1 MPTHFNRYFCS
12 NTNYKM
18 FKNIFIVFLLSLI
31 SFNTFAQKR
40 KNIEIKDSG
49 AFGEID
55 EEKYP
60 GARILTRS
68 DAGQVHVYH
77 DGIDMYCDQAVLY
90 GKENFVEAYG
100 NVKMV
105 QGDTITMVSRYAEYS
120 GKTQL
125 AYAKGDVVLTEP
137 SSVLTTDKLFFDR
150 AKQEAFYNEEGMV
163 VRDSSGTITSTIGRY
178 YMSQKKYRFLNT
190 VKLVNPEYVL
200 TTNQLDFFSETGHA
214 YMYGPS
220 KIVGETSTV
229 FCERGFYN
237 TNNDTGHFTKNSRID
252 YDNRVVVGDS
262 MYFDRNRD
270 FASATNNI
278 TITDTINKSII
289 TGHYAEVYKSKDSA
303 FVTKRALA
311 VTVQEKD
318 SIYIHSDTLMI
329 TGKEDN
335 RITRA
340 FRNAKLYKSDVSG
353 KSDSIHV
360 NHQTGLTKL
369 INLSR
374 LDSKDA
380 FAVKRRPILWNLTNQ
395 ITGDTI
401 HLKSNTETEKI
412 DSLIVFENAFVISK
426 DTLSTDYYSQIKG
439 KRLVGLFD
447 ENNQMKQVNIYK
459 NAESVF
465 ILRNEDD
472 EFIGLDKARSA
483 NIEIYFEEG
492 DIYYY
497 KRLVNPDAN
506 TYPEADILKGAL
518 RLKDFDWREDERP
531 LSVEDLFKDD
541 PPLELPIIKG
551 LAPAVPEE
559 EFFDADLLNRV
570 DKADDESKPKV
581 RFGDARDDQPLKAS
595 RQIPTKQVKQEVIKT
610 KPQEQPKLKSLKSSI
625 GKAVK
630 LEEKE

>member
-1 MPTHFNRYFCS
+1 M
-12 NTNYKM
+12 
-18 FKNIFIVFLLSLI
+18 
-31 SFNTFAQKR
+31 SFNGMAQQR

-105 QGDTITMVSRYAEYS
+105 QGDTITMIAKYAEYS

-137 SSVLTTDKLFFDR
+137 SSVLTTQKLFFDR
-150 AKQEAFYNEEGMV
+150 AKQEAFYNEDGKV
-163 VRDSSGTITSTIGRY
+163 VRDSSGTINSRVGRY
-178 YMSQKKYRFLNT
+178 YMSKKKYRFLKT

-200 TTNQLDFFSETGHA
+200 TTNQLDFYSETGHA
-214 YMYGPS
+214 FMFGAS

-229 FCERGFYN
+229 YCERGFYN
-237 TNNDTGHFTKNSRID
+237 TNNDTGYFTKNSRID

-270 FASATNNI
+270 FASASNNI
-278 TITDTINKSII
+278 TITDTINNSII
-289 TGHYAEVYKSKDSA
+289 KGHYAEVYKAKDSA

-311 VTVQEKD
+311 ISVQEND
-318 SIYIHSDTLMI
+318 SIYIHSDTLMV
-329 TGKEDN
+329 TGKEDH

-353 KSDSIHV
+353 KADSIHV
-360 NHQTGLTKL
+360 NHQTGLTQL

-374 LDSKDA
+374 LSKKDA

-401 HLKSNTETEKI
+401 HLKSNPKTEKL
-412 DSLIVFENAFVISK
+412 DSLIVFENAFIISK
-426 DTLSTDYYSQIKG
+426 DTLSTDYFSQIKG

-447 ENNQMKQVNIYK
+447 DGNQLKQVNIFK

-465 ILRNEDD
+465 VIRDEND
-472 EFIGLDKARSA
+472 EFVGLDKARSA
-483 NIEIYFEEG
+483 NIEMYFAEG
-492 DIYYY
+492 GIYYY
-497 KRLVNPDAN
+497 KRLIGSEAN
-506 TYPEADILKGAL
+506 TYPEKDIPKGVKK
-518 RLKDFDWREDERP
+518 LKDFDWRPDERP
-531 LSVEDLFKDD
+531 LGVDDLFKDD
-541 PPLELPIIKG
+541 PPLNLPIIKG
-551 LAPAVPEE
+551 LAPALPEE
-559 EFFDADLLNRV
+559 EFFDEDLLNRV
-570 DKADDESKPKV
+570 EQADLESKPKV
-581 RFGDARDDQPLKAS
+581 RFGDARDDKPLKAS
-595 RQIPTKQVKQEVIKT
+595 RQIPTKQVRDDIKRANPNQS
-610 KPQEQPKLKSLKSSI
+610 KPINKVPKKTLPTLNDTIKK
-625 GKAVK
+625 
-630 LEEKE
+630 KE

>member
-1 MPTHFNRYFCS
+1 
-12 NTNYKM
+12 M
-18 FKNIFIVFLLSLI
+18 FKTLFILFFLSLM
-31 SFNTFAQKR
+31 SFNGMAQQR

-105 QGDTITMVSRYAEYS
+105 QGDTITMIAKYAEYS

-137 SSVLTTDKLFFDR
+137 SSVLTTQKLFFDR
-150 AKQEAFYNEEGMV
+150 AKQEAFYNEDGKV
-163 VRDSSGTITSTIGRY
+163 VRDSSGTITSRVGRY
-178 YMSQKKYRFLNT
+178 YMSKKKYRFLKT
-190 VKLVNPEYVL
+190 VELVNPEYIL
-200 TTNQLDFFSETGHA
+200 TTNQLDFYSETGHA
-214 YMYGPS
+214 FMFGAS

-229 FCERGFYN
+229 YCERGFYN
-237 TNNDTGHFTKNSRID
+237 TNNDTGYFTKNSRID

-270 FASATNNI
+270 FASASNNI
-278 TITDTINKSII
+278 TITDTINNSII
-289 TGHYAEVYKSKDSA
+289 KGHYAEVYKSKDSA

-311 VTVQEKD
+311 ISVQEND
-318 SIYIHSDTLMI
+318 SIYIHSDTLMV

-340 FRNAKLYKSDVSG
+340 FRNARLFKSDVSG
-353 KSDSIHV
+353 KADSIHV
-360 NHQTGLTKL
+360 NHQTGLTQL
-369 INLSR
+369 INISR
-374 LDSKDA
+374 LSKKDA

-401 HLKSNTETEKI
+401 HLKSNPKTEKL
-412 DSLIVFENAFVISK
+412 DSLIVFENAFIISK
-426 DTLSTDYYSQIKG
+426 DTLSTDYFSQIKG

-447 ENNQMKQVNIYK
+447 EGNQLKQVNIFK

-465 ILRNEDD
+465 VIRDEND
-472 EFIGLDKARSA
+472 EFVGLDKARSA
-483 NIEIYFEEG
+483 NIEMYFAEG
-492 DIYYY
+492 GIYYY
-497 KRLVNPDAN
+497 KRLIGSEAN
-506 TYPEADILKGAL
+506 TYPEKDIPKGVKK
-518 RLKDFDWREDERP
+518 LKDFDWRPDERP
-531 LSVEDLFKDD
+531 LGFEDLFKDD
-541 PPLELPIIKG
+541 PPLNLPIIKG
-551 LAPAVPEE
+551 LAPALPEE
-559 EFFDADLLNRV
+559 EFFDEDLLNRLEQ
-570 DKADDESKPKV
+570 ADLESKPKL
-581 RFGDARDDQPLKAS
+581 RFGDARDDKPLKAS
-595 RQIPTKQVKQEVIKT
+595 RQIPTKQVRDDIKRANPNQS
-610 KPQEQPKLKSLKSSI
+610 KPINKVLKKTLPTLNDTIK
-625 GKAVK
+625 K
-630 LEEKE
+630 KE

>member
-1 MPTHFNRYFCS
+1 M
-12 NTNYKM
+12 
-18 FKNIFIVFLLSLI
+18 
-31 SFNTFAQKR
+31 AQQR

-105 QGDTITMVSRYAEYS
+105 QGDTITMIAKYAEYS

-137 SSVLTTDKLFFDR
+137 SSVLTTQKLFFDR
-150 AKQEAFYNEEGMV
+150 AKQEAFYNEDGKV
-163 VRDSSGTITSTIGRY
+163 VRDSSGTITSRVGRY
-178 YMSQKKYRFLNT
+178 YMSKKKYRFLKT
-190 VKLVNPEYVL
+190 VELVNPEYIL
-200 TTNQLDFFSETGHA
+200 TTNQLDFYSETGHA
-214 YMYGPS
+214 FMFGAS

-229 FCERGFYN
+229 YCERGFYN
-237 TNNDTGHFTKNSRID
+237 TNNDTGYFTKNSRID

-270 FASATNNI
+270 FASASNNI
-278 TITDTINKSII
+278 TITDTINNSII
-289 TGHYAEVYKSKDSA
+289 KGHYAEVYKSKDSA

-311 VTVQEKD
+311 ISVQEND
-318 SIYIHSDTLMI
+318 SIYIHSDTLMV

-340 FRNAKLYKSDVSG
+340 FRNARLFKSDVSG
-353 KSDSIHV
+353 KADSIHV
-360 NHQTGLTKL
+360 NHQTGLTQL

-374 LDSKDA
+374 LSKKDA

-401 HLKSNTETEKI
+401 HLKSNPKTEKL
-412 DSLIVFENAFVISK
+412 DSLIVFENAFIISK
-426 DTLSTDYYSQIKG
+426 DTLSTDYFSQIKG

-447 ENNQMKQVNIYK
+447 EGNQLKQVNIFK

-465 ILRNEDD
+465 VIRDEND
-472 EFIGLDKARSA
+472 EFVGLDKARSA
-483 NIEIYFEEG
+483 NIEMYFTEG
-492 DIYYY
+492 GIYYY
-497 KRLVNPDAN
+497 KRLIGSEAN
-506 TYPEADILKGAL
+506 TYPEKDIPKGVKK
-518 RLKDFDWREDERP
+518 LKDFDWRPDERP
-531 LSVEDLFKDD
+531 LGFDDLFKDD
-541 PPLELPIIKG
+541 PPLNLPIIKG
-551 LAPAVPEE
+551 LAPALPEE
-559 EFFDADLLNRV
+559 EFFDEDLLNRLEQ
-570 DKADDESKPKV
+570 ADLESKPKV
-581 RFGDARDDQPLKAS
+581 RFGDARDDKPLKAS
-595 RQIPTKQVKQEVIKT
+595 RQIPTKQVRDDIKRANPNQS
-610 KPQEQPKLKSLKSSI
+610 KPINKVPKKTLPTLNDTIKK
-625 GKAVK
+625 
-630 LEEKE
+630 KE

>member
-1 MPTHFNRYFCS
+1 M
-12 NTNYKM
+12 
-18 FKNIFIVFLLSLI
+18 
-31 SFNTFAQKR
+31 AQQR

-105 QGDTITMVSRYAEYS
+105 QGDTITMIAKYAEYS

-137 SSVLTTDKLFFDR
+137 SSVLTTQKLFFDR
-150 AKQEAFYNEEGMV
+150 AKQEAFYNEDGKV
-163 VRDSSGTITSTIGRY
+163 VRDSSGTITSRVGRY
-178 YMSQKKYRFLNT
+178 YMSKKKYRFLKT
-190 VKLVNPEYVL
+190 VELVNPEYIL
-200 TTNQLDFFSETGHA
+200 TTNQLDFYSETGHA
-214 YMYGPS
+214 FMFGAS

-229 FCERGFYN
+229 YCERGFYN
-237 TNNDTGHFTKNSRID
+237 TNNDTGYFTKNSRID

-270 FASATNNI
+270 FASASNNI
-278 TITDTINKSII
+278 TITDTINNSII
-289 TGHYAEVYKSKDSA
+289 KGHYAEVYKSKDSA

-311 VTVQEKD
+311 ISVQEND
-318 SIYIHSDTLMI
+318 SIYIHSDTLMV

-340 FRNAKLYKSDVSG
+340 FRNARLFKSDVSG
-353 KSDSIHV
+353 KADSIHV
-360 NHQTGLTKL
+360 NHQTGLTQL

-374 LDSKDA
+374 LSKKDA

-401 HLKSNTETEKI
+401 HLKSNPKTEKL
-412 DSLIVFENAFVISK
+412 DSLIVFENAFIISK
-426 DTLSTDYYSQIKG
+426 DTLSTDYFSQIKG

-447 ENNQMKQVNIYK
+447 EGNQLKQVNIFK

-465 ILRNEDD
+465 VIRDEND
-472 EFIGLDKARSA
+472 EFVGLDKARSA
-483 NIEIYFEEG
+483 NIEMYFAEG
-492 DIYYY
+492 GIYYY
-497 KRLVNPDAN
+497 KRLIGSEAN
-506 TYPEADILKGAL
+506 TYPEKDIPKGVKK
-518 RLKDFDWREDERP
+518 LKDFDWRPDERP
-531 LSVEDLFKDD
+531 LGFDDLFKDD
-541 PPLELPIIKG
+541 PPLNLPIIKG
-551 LAPAVPEE
+551 LAPALPEE
-559 EFFDADLLNRV
+559 EFFDEDLLNRLEQ
-570 DKADDESKPKV
+570 ADLESKPKV
-581 RFGDARDDQPLKAS
+581 RFGDARDDKPLKAS
-595 RQIPTKQVKQEVIKT
+595 RQIPTKQVRDDIKRANPNQS
-610 KPQEQPKLKSLKSSI
+610 KPINKVPKKTLPTLNDTIKK
-625 GKAVK
+625 
-630 LEEKE
+630 KE

>member
-1 MPTHFNRYFCS
+1 
-12 NTNYKM
+12 M
-18 FKNIFIVFLLSLI
+18 FKNFFIVFFLSLM
-31 SFNTFAQKR
+31 SFNGMAQQR

-105 QGDTITMVSRYAEYS
+105 QGDTITMIAKYAEYS

-137 SSVLTTDKLFFDR
+137 SSVLTTQKLFFDR
-150 AKQEAFYNEEGMV
+150 AKQEAFYNEDGKV
-163 VRDSSGTITSTIGRY
+163 VRDSSGTITSRVGRY
-178 YMSQKKYRFLNT
+178 YMSKKKYRFLKT

-200 TTNQLDFFSETGHA
+200 TTNQLDFYSETGHA
-214 YMYGPS
+214 FMFGAS

-229 FCERGFYN
+229 YCERGFYN
-237 TNNDTGHFTKNSRID
+237 TNNDTGYFTKNSRID

-270 FASATNNI
+270 FASASNNI
-278 TITDTINKSII
+278 TITDTINNSII
-289 TGHYAEVYKSKDSA
+289 KGHYAEVYKAKDSA

-311 VTVQEKD
+311 ISVQEND
-318 SIYIHSDTLMI
+318 SIYIHSDTLMV
-329 TGKEDN
+329 TGKEDH

-353 KSDSIHV
+353 KADSIHV
-360 NHQTGLTKL
+360 NHQTGLTQL

-374 LDSKDA
+374 LSKKDA

-401 HLKSNTETEKI
+401 HLKSNPKTEKL
-412 DSLIVFENAFVISK
+412 DSLIVFENAFIISK
-426 DTLSTDYYSQIKG
+426 DTLSTDYFSQIKG

-447 ENNQMKQVNIYK
+447 DGNQLKQVNIFK

-465 ILRNEDD
+465 VIRDEND
-472 EFIGLDKARSA
+472 EFVGLDKARSA
-483 NIEIYFEEG
+483 NIEMYFAEG
-492 DIYYY
+492 GIYYY
-497 KRLVNPDAN
+497 KRLIGSEAN
-506 TYPEADILKGAL
+506 TYPEKDIPKGVKK
-518 RLKDFDWREDERP
+518 LKDFDWRPDERP
-531 LSVEDLFKDD
+531 LGVDDLFKDD
-541 PPLELPIIKG
+541 PPLNLPIIKG
-551 LAPAVPEE
+551 LAPALPEE
-559 EFFDADLLNRV
+559 EFFDEDLLNRV
-570 DKADDESKPKV
+570 EQADLESKPKV
-581 RFGDARDDQPLKAS
+581 RFGDARDDKPLKAS
-595 RQIPTKQVKQEVIKT
+595 RQIPTKQVRDDIKRANPNQS
-610 KPQEQPKLKSLKSSI
+610 KPINKVPKKTLPTLNDTIKK
-625 GKAVK
+625 
-630 LEEKE
+630 KE

>member
-1 MPTHFNRYFCS
+1 M
-12 NTNYKM
+12 
-18 FKNIFIVFLLSLI
+18 
-31 SFNTFAQKR
+31 SFNGMAQQR

-105 QGDTITMVSRYAEYS
+105 QGDTITMIAKYAEYS

-137 SSVLTTDKLFFDR
+137 SSVLTTQKLFFDR
-150 AKQEAFYNEEGMV
+150 AKQEAFYNEDGKV
-163 VRDSSGTITSTIGRY
+163 VRDSSGTITSRVGRY
-178 YMSQKKYRFLNT
+178 YMSKKKYRFLKT

-200 TTNQLDFFSETGHA
+200 TTNQLDFYSETGHA
-214 YMYGPS
+214 FMFGAS

-229 FCERGFYN
+229 YCERGFYN
-237 TNNDTGHFTKNSRID
+237 TNNDTGYFTKNSRID

-270 FASATNNI
+270 FASASNNI
-278 TITDTINKSII
+278 TITDTINNSII
-289 TGHYAEVYKSKDSA
+289 KGHYAEVYKAKDSA
-303 FVTKRALA
+303 FVTKRTLA
-311 VTVQEKD
+311 ISVQEND
-318 SIYIHSDTLMI
+318 SIYIHSDTLMV
-329 TGKEDN
+329 TGKEDH

-353 KSDSIHV
+353 KADSIHV
-360 NHQTGLTKL
+360 NHQTGLTQL

-374 LDSKDA
+374 LSKKDA

-401 HLKSNTETEKI
+401 HLKSNPKTEKL
-412 DSLIVFENAFVISK
+412 DSLIVFENAFIISK
-426 DTLSTDYYSQIKG
+426 DTLSTDYFSQIKG

-447 ENNQMKQVNIYK
+447 DGNQLKQVNIFK

-465 ILRNEDD
+465 VIRDEND
-472 EFIGLDKARSA
+472 EFVGLDKARSA
-483 NIEIYFEEG
+483 NIEMYFAEG
-492 DIYYY
+492 GIYYY
-497 KRLVNPDAN
+497 KRLIGSEAN
-506 TYPEADILKGAL
+506 TYPEKDIPKGVKK
-518 RLKDFDWREDERP
+518 LKDFDWRPDERP
-531 LSVEDLFKDD
+531 LGVDDLFKDD
-541 PPLELPIIKG
+541 PPLNLPIIKG
-551 LAPAVPEE
+551 LAPALPEE
-559 EFFDADLLNRV
+559 EFFDEDLLNRV
-570 DKADDESKPKV
+570 EQADLESKPKV
-581 RFGDARDDQPLKAS
+581 RFGDARDDKPLKAS
-595 RQIPTKQVKQEVIKT
+595 RQIPTKQVRDDIKRANPNQS
-610 KPQEQPKLKSLKSSI
+610 KPINKVPKKTLPTLNDTIKK
-625 GKAVK
+625 
-630 LEEKE
+630 KE

>member
-1 MPTHFNRYFCS
+1 M
-12 NTNYKM
+12 
-18 FKNIFIVFLLSLI
+18 
-31 SFNTFAQKR
+31 AQQR

-105 QGDTITMVSRYAEYS
+105 QGDTITMIAKYAEYS

-137 SSVLTTDKLFFDR
+137 SSVLTTQKLFFDR
-150 AKQEAFYNEEGMV
+150 AKQEAFYNEDGKV
-163 VRDSSGTITSTIGRY
+163 VRDSSGTITSRVGRY
-178 YMSQKKYRFLNT
+178 YMSKKKYRFLKT
-190 VKLVNPEYVL
+190 VELVNPEYIL
-200 TTNQLDFFSETGHA
+200 TTNQLDFYSETGHA
-214 YMYGPS
+214 FMFGAS

-229 FCERGFYN
+229 YCERGFYN
-237 TNNDTGHFTKNSRID
+237 TNNDTGYFTKNSRID

-270 FASATNNI
+270 FASASNNI
-278 TITDTINKSII
+278 TITDTINNSII
-289 TGHYAEVYKSKDSA
+289 KGHYAEVYKAKDSA

-311 VTVQEKD
+311 ISVQEND
-318 SIYIHSDTLMI
+318 SIYIHSDTLMV

-340 FRNAKLYKSDVSG
+340 FRNARLFKSDVSG
-353 KSDSIHV
+353 KADSIHV
-360 NHQTGLTKL
+360 NHQTGLTQL

-374 LDSKDA
+374 LSKKDA

-401 HLKSNTETEKI
+401 HLKSNPKTEKL
-412 DSLIVFENAFVISK
+412 DSLIVFENAFIISK
-426 DTLSTDYYSQIKG
+426 DTLSTDYFSQIKG

-447 ENNQMKQVNIYK
+447 EGNQLKQVNIFK

-465 ILRNEDD
+465 VIRDEND
-472 EFIGLDKARSA
+472 EFVGLDKARSA
-483 NIEIYFEEG
+483 NIEMYFAEG
-492 DIYYY
+492 GIYYY
-497 KRLVNPDAN
+497 KRLIGSEAN
-506 TYPEADILKGAL
+506 TYPEKDIPKGVKK
-518 RLKDFDWREDERP
+518 LKDFDWRPDERP
-531 LSVEDLFKDD
+531 LGVDDLFKDD
-541 PPLELPIIKG
+541 PPLNLPIIKG
-551 LAPAVPEE
+551 LAPALPEE
-559 EFFDADLLNRV
+559 EFFDEDLLNRV
-570 DKADDESKPKV
+570 EQADLESKPKV
-581 RFGDARDDQPLKAS
+581 RFGDARDDKPLKAS
-595 RQIPTKQVKQEVIKT
+595 RQIPTKQERDDIKRANPNQS
-610 KPQEQPKLKSLKSSI
+610 KPINKVPKKTLPTLNDTIKK
-625 GKAVK
+625 
-630 LEEKE
+630 KE

>member
-1 MPTHFNRYFCS
+1 M
-12 NTNYKM
+12 
-18 FKNIFIVFLLSLI
+18 
-31 SFNTFAQKR
+31 SFNGMAQQR

-105 QGDTITMVSRYAEYS
+105 QGDTITMIAKYAEYS

-137 SSVLTTDKLFFDR
+137 SSVLTTQKLFFDR
-150 AKQEAFYNEEGMV
+150 AKQEAFYNEDGKV
-163 VRDSSGTITSTIGRY
+163 VRDSSGTITSRVGRY
-178 YMSQKKYRFLNT
+178 YMSKKKYRFLKT
-190 VKLVNPEYVL
+190 VELVNPEYIL
-200 TTNQLDFFSETGHA
+200 TTNQLDFYSETGHA
-214 YMYGPS
+214 FMFGAS

-229 FCERGFYN
+229 YCERGFYN
-237 TNNDTGHFTKNSRID
+237 TNNDTGYFTKNSRID

-270 FASATNNI
+270 FASASNNI
-278 TITDTINKSII
+278 TITDTINNSII
-289 TGHYAEVYKSKDSA
+289 KGHYAEVYKSKDSA

-311 VTVQEKD
+311 ISVQEND
-318 SIYIHSDTLMI
+318 SIYIHSDTLMV

-340 FRNAKLYKSDVSG
+340 FRNARLFKSDVSG
-353 KSDSIHV
+353 KADSIHV
-360 NHQTGLTKL
+360 NHQTGLTQL

-374 LDSKDA
+374 LSKKDA

-401 HLKSNTETEKI
+401 HLKSNPKTEKL
-412 DSLIVFENAFVISK
+412 DSLIVFENAFIISK
-426 DTLSTDYYSQIKG
+426 DTLSTDYFSQIKG

-447 ENNQMKQVNIYK
+447 EGNQLKQVNIFK

-465 ILRNEDD
+465 VIRDEND
-472 EFIGLDKARSA
+472 EFVGLDKARSA
-483 NIEIYFEEG
+483 NIEMYFAEG
-492 DIYYY
+492 GIYYY
-497 KRLVNPDAN
+497 KRLIGSEAN
-506 TYPEADILKGAL
+506 TYPEKDIPKGVKK
-518 RLKDFDWREDERP
+518 LKDFDWRPDERP
-531 LSVEDLFKDD
+531 LGFDDLFKDD
-541 PPLELPIIKG
+541 PPLNLPIIKG
-551 LAPAVPEE
+551 LAPALPEE
-559 EFFDADLLNRV
+559 EFFDEDLLNRV
-570 DKADDESKPKV
+570 EQADLESKPKV
-581 RFGDARDDQPLKAS
+581 RFGDARDDKPLKAS
-595 RQIPTKQVKQEVIKT
+595 RQIPTKQVRDDIKRANPNQS
-610 KPQEQPKLKSLKSSI
+610 KPINKVPKKTLPTLNDTIKK
-625 GKAVK
+625 
-630 LEEKE
+630 KE

>member
-1 MPTHFNRYFCS
+1 M
-12 NTNYKM
+12 
-18 FKNIFIVFLLSLI
+18 
-31 SFNTFAQKR
+31 SFNGMAQQR

-105 QGDTITMVSRYAEYS
+105 QGDTITMIAKYAEYS

-137 SSVLTTDKLFFDR
+137 SSVLTTQKLFFDR
-150 AKQEAFYNEEGMV
+150 AKQEAFYNEDGKV
-163 VRDSSGTITSTIGRY
+163 VRDSSGTITSRVGRY
-178 YMSQKKYRFLNT
+178 YMSKKKYRFLKT
-190 VKLVNPEYVL
+190 VELVNPEYIL
-200 TTNQLDFFSETGHA
+200 TTNQLDFYSETGHA
-214 YMYGPS
+214 FMFGAS

-229 FCERGFYN
+229 YCERGFYN
-237 TNNDTGHFTKNSRID
+237 TNNDTGYFTKNSRID

-270 FASATNNI
+270 FASASNNI
-278 TITDTINKSII
+278 TITDTINNSII
-289 TGHYAEVYKSKDSA
+289 KGHYAEVYKSKDSA

-311 VTVQEKD
+311 ISVQEND
-318 SIYIHSDTLMI
+318 SIYIHSDTLMV

-340 FRNAKLYKSDVSG
+340 FRNARLFKSDVSG
-353 KSDSIHV
+353 KADSIHV
-360 NHQTGLTKL
+360 NHQTGLTQL

-374 LDSKDA
+374 LSKKDA

-401 HLKSNTETEKI
+401 HLKSNPKTEKL
-412 DSLIVFENAFVISK
+412 DSLIVFENAFIISK
-426 DTLSTDYYSQIKG
+426 DTLSTDYFSQIKG

-447 ENNQMKQVNIYK
+447 EGNQLKQVNIFK

-465 ILRNEDD
+465 VIRDEND
-472 EFIGLDKARSA
+472 EFVGLDKARSA
-483 NIEIYFEEG
+483 NIEMYFAEG
-492 DIYYY
+492 GIYYY
-497 KRLVNPDAN
+497 KRLIGSEAN
-506 TYPEADILKGAL
+506 TYPEKDIPKGVKK
-518 RLKDFDWREDERP
+518 LKDFDWRPDERP
-531 LSVEDLFKDD
+531 LGFEDLFKDD
-541 PPLELPIIKG
+541 PPLNLPIIKG
-551 LAPAVPEE
+551 LAPALPEE
-559 EFFDADLLNRV
+559 EFFDEDLLNRLEQ
-570 DKADDESKPKV
+570 ADLESKPKL
-581 RFGDARDDQPLKAS
+581 RFGDARDDKPLKAS
-595 RQIPTKQVKQEVIKT
+595 RQIPTKQVRDDIKRANPNQS
-610 KPQEQPKLKSLKSSI
+610 KPINKVPKKTLPTLNDTIKK
-625 GKAVK
+625 
-630 LEEKE
+630 KE

>member
-1 MPTHFNRYFCS
+1 M
-12 NTNYKM
+12 
-18 FKNIFIVFLLSLI
+18 
-31 SFNTFAQKR
+31 SFNGMAQQR

-105 QGDTITMVSRYAEYS
+105 QGDTITMIAKYAEYS

-137 SSVLTTDKLFFDR
+137 SSVLTTQKLFFDR
-150 AKQEAFYNEEGMV
+150 AKQEAFYNEDGKV
-163 VRDSSGTITSTIGRY
+163 VRDSSGTITSRVGRY
-178 YMSQKKYRFLNT
+178 YMSKKKYRFLKT
-190 VKLVNPEYVL
+190 VELVNPEYIL
-200 TTNQLDFFSETGHA
+200 TTNQLDFYSETGHA
-214 YMYGPS
+214 FMFGAS

-229 FCERGFYN
+229 YCERGFYN
-237 TNNDTGHFTKNSRID
+237 TNNDTGYFTKNSRID

-270 FASATNNI
+270 FASASNNI
-278 TITDTINKSII
+278 TITDTINNSII
-289 TGHYAEVYKSKDSA
+289 KGHYAEVYKSKDSA

-311 VTVQEKD
+311 ISVQEND
-318 SIYIHSDTLMI
+318 SIYIHSDTLMV

-340 FRNAKLYKSDVSG
+340 FRNARLFKSDVSG
-353 KSDSIHV
+353 KADSIHV
-360 NHQTGLTKL
+360 NHQTGLTQL

-374 LDSKDA
+374 LSKKDA
-380 FAVKRRPILWNLTNQ
+380 FAVKRIPILWNLTNQ

-401 HLKSNTETEKI
+401 HLKSNPKTEKL
-412 DSLIVFENAFVISK
+412 DSLIVFENAFIISK
-426 DTLSTDYYSQIKG
+426 DTLSTDYFSQIKG

-447 ENNQMKQVNIYK
+447 EGNQLKQVNIFK

-465 ILRNEDD
+465 VIRDEND
-472 EFIGLDKARSA
+472 EFVGLDKARSA
-483 NIEIYFEEG
+483 NIEMYFAEG
-492 DIYYY
+492 GIYYY
-497 KRLVNPDAN
+497 KRLIGSEAN
-506 TYPEADILKGAL
+506 TYPEKDIPKGVKK
-518 RLKDFDWREDERP
+518 LKDFDWRPDERP
-531 LSVEDLFKDD
+531 LGFDDLFKDD
-541 PPLELPIIKG
+541 PPLNLPIIKG
-551 LAPAVPEE
+551 LAPALPEE
-559 EFFDADLLNRV
+559 EFFDEDLLNRLEQ
-570 DKADDESKPKV
+570 ADLESKPKV
-581 RFGDARDDQPLKAS
+581 RFGDARDDKPLKAS
-595 RQIPTKQVKQEVIKT
+595 RQIPTKQVRDDIKRANPNQS
-610 KPQEQPKLKSLKSSI
+610 KPINKVPKKTLPTLNDTIKK
-625 GKAVK
+625 
-630 LEEKE
+630 KE

>member
-1 MPTHFNRYFCS
+1 ML
-12 NTNYKM
+12 K
-18 FKNIFIVFLLSLI
+18 KGFILFFISLLS
-31 SFNTFAQKR
+31 FNINAQQR

-49 AFGEID
+49 AFGDID
-55 EEKYP
+55 EENYP

-105 QGDTITMVSRYAEYS
+105 QGDTITMVAKYAEYS

-137 SSVLTTDKLFFDR
+137 SSVLTTQKLYFDR
-150 AKQEAFYNEEGMV
+150 AKQEAFYNDNGKV
-163 VRDSSGTITSTIGRY
+163 VRDSSGTITSTVGRY
-178 YMSQKKYRFLNT
+178 YMTKKKYRFLNT

-200 TTNQLDFFSETGHA
+200 TTNQLDFYSETGHA

-229 FCERGFYN
+229 YCERGFYN
-237 TNNDTGHFTKNSRID
+237 TNDDIGYFTKNSRID

-262 MYFDRNRD
+262 MYFDRERD
-270 FASATNNI
+270 FASASNNI
-278 TITDTINKSII
+278 KITDTINNSII

-311 VTVQEKD
+311 ISVQEND
-318 SIYIHSDTLMI
+318 SIFIHSDTLMV

-335 RITRA
+335 RVTRA

-360 NHQTGLTKL
+360 NHQTGLTQL
-369 INLSR
+369 INLAR
-374 LDSKDA
+374 LSSKDA
-380 FAVKRRPILWNLTNQ
+380 FAVKRQPILWNLTNQ

-401 HLKSNTETEKI
+401 HLKSNPETEKL
-412 DSLIVFENAFVISK
+412 DSLIVFKNAFIISK

-439 KRLVGLFD
+439 KRLIGLFD
-447 ENNQMKQVNIYK
+447 AENQLKQVNIYK
-459 NAESVF
+459 NAESLF
-465 ILRNEDD
+465 IIRNEND
-472 EFIGLDKARSA
+472 EFVGFDKARSA
-483 NIEIYFEEG
+483 NIEMYFEEG
-492 DIYYY
+492 GINIY
-497 KRLVNPDAN
+497 KRIIAPEAN
-506 TYPEADILKGAL
+506 TYPEEDIPKGAKTLKG
-518 RLKDFDWREDERP
+518 FDWRPEERP
-531 LSVEDLFKDD
+531 LSREDLFKDD
-541 PPLELPIIKG
+541 PPLNLPIIKG

-559 EFFDADLLNRV
+559 EFFDDNLLKRV
-570 DKADDESKPKV
+570 DQADMESKPKV
-581 RFGDARDDQPLKAS
+581 RFGDARDDKPLKAS
-595 RQIPTKQVKQEVIKT
+595 RHIPAKQSQAKT
-610 KPQEQPKLKSLKSSI
+610 KPKKQELKTRNRPKLGVSKKLKTTAKK
-625 GKAVK
+625 GVETKK
-630 LEEKE
+630 KE

>member
-1 MPTHFNRYFCS
+1 
-12 NTNYKM
+12 M
-18 FKNIFIVFLLSLI
+18 FKNLIIVFLLSLI
-31 SFNTFAQKR
+31 SFNSFAQQR

-55 EEKYP
+55 EKNYP

-100 NVKMV
+100 NVKMI
-105 QGDTITMVSRYAEYS
+105 QGDTITMVARYAEYS

-163 VRDSSGTITSTIGRY
+163 VRDSSGTITSTVGRY

-229 FCERGFYN
+229 YCERGFYN
-237 TNNDTGHFTKNSRID
+237 TNNDTGYFTKNSRID

-262 MYFDRNRD
+262 MFFDRNKD
-270 FASATNNI
+270 FASASNNI
-278 TITDTINKSII
+278 TITDTINNSII
-289 TGHYAEVYKSKDSA
+289 KGHYAEVYKSKDSA

-311 VTVQEKD
+311 ISVQDND

-340 FRNAKLYKSDVSG
+340 FRNAKLFKSDISG
-353 KSDSIHV
+353 KSDSIHL
-360 NHQTGLTKL
+360 NHQTGLTQL

-439 KRLVGLFD
+439 KRLVSLFD
-447 ENNQMKQVNIYK
+447 DNNQMKQVNIYK

-465 ILRNEDD
+465 ILRNEED

-483 NIEIYFEEG
+483 NIEIYFEAG

-497 KRLVNPDAN
+497 KRLIAPEAN
-506 TYPEADILKGAL
+506 TYPEEDILKGAL

-551 LAPAVPEE
+551 LAPAVPDE
-559 EFFDADLLNRV
+559 EFFDENLLNRI
-570 DKADDESKPKV
+570 DLADQESKPKA
-581 RFGDARDDQPLKAS
+581 RFGDDRDDKPLKAS
-595 RQIPTKQVKQEVIKT
+595 RQLPSKQLKKEELKRNLPKQTKSENVKPSV
-610 KPQEQPKLKSLKSSI
+610 
-625 GKAVK
+625 GKV
-630 LEEKE
+630 LELEKE

>member
-1 MPTHFNRYFCS
+1 
-12 NTNYKM
+12 M
-18 FKNIFIVFLLSLI
+18 FKNFFIVFFLSLM
-31 SFNTFAQKR
+31 SFNGMAQQR

-105 QGDTITMVSRYAEYS
+105 QGDTITMIAKYAEYS

-137 SSVLTTDKLFFDR
+137 SSVLTTQKLFFDR
-150 AKQEAFYNEEGMV
+150 AKQEAFYNEDGKV
-163 VRDSSGTITSTIGRY
+163 VRDSSGTINSRVGRY
-178 YMSQKKYRFLNT
+178 YMSKKKYRFLKT

-200 TTNQLDFFSETGHA
+200 TTNQLDFYSETGHA
-214 YMYGPS
+214 FMFGAS

-229 FCERGFYN
+229 YCERGFYN
-237 TNNDTGHFTKNSRID
+237 TNNDTGYFTKNSRID

-270 FASATNNI
+270 FASASNNI
-278 TITDTINKSII
+278 TITDTINNSII
-289 TGHYAEVYKSKDSA
+289 KGHYAEVYKAKDSA

-311 VTVQEKD
+311 ISVQEND
-318 SIYIHSDTLMI
+318 SIYIHSDTLMV
-329 TGKEDN
+329 TGKEDH

-353 KSDSIHV
+353 KADSIHV
-360 NHQTGLTKL
+360 NHQTGLTQL

-374 LDSKDA
+374 LSKKDA

-401 HLKSNTETEKI
+401 HLKSNPKTEKL
-412 DSLIVFENAFVISK
+412 DSLIVFENAFIISK
-426 DTLSTDYYSQIKG
+426 DTLSTDYFSQIKG

-447 ENNQMKQVNIYK
+447 DGNQLKQVNIFK

-465 ILRNEDD
+465 VIRDEND
-472 EFIGLDKARSA
+472 EFVGLDKARSA
-483 NIEIYFEEG
+483 NIEMYFAEG
-492 DIYYY
+492 GIYYY
-497 KRLVNPDAN
+497 KRLIGSEAN
-506 TYPEADILKGAL
+506 TYPEKDIPKGVKK
-518 RLKDFDWREDERP
+518 LKDFDWRPDERP
-531 LSVEDLFKDD
+531 LGVDDLFKDD
-541 PPLELPIIKG
+541 PPLNLPIIKG
-551 LAPAVPEE
+551 LAPALPEE
-559 EFFDADLLNRV
+559 EFFDEDLLNRV
-570 DKADDESKPKV
+570 EQADLESKPKV
-581 RFGDARDDQPLKAS
+581 RFGDARDDKPLKAS
-595 RQIPTKQVKQEVIKT
+595 RQIPTKQVRDDIKRANPNQS
-610 KPQEQPKLKSLKSSI
+610 KPINKVPKKTLPTLNDTIKK
-625 GKAVK
+625 
-630 LEEKE
+630 KE

>member
-1 MPTHFNRYFCS
+1 
-12 NTNYKM
+12 M
-18 FKNIFIVFLLSLI
+18 FKTLFILFFLSLM
-31 SFNTFAQKR
+31 SFNGMAQQR

-105 QGDTITMVSRYAEYS
+105 QGDTITMIAKYAEYS

-137 SSVLTTDKLFFDR
+137 SSVLTTQKLFFDR
-150 AKQEAFYNEEGMV
+150 AKQEAFYNEDGKV
-163 VRDSSGTITSTIGRY
+163 VRDSSGTITSRVGRY
-178 YMSQKKYRFLNT
+178 YMSKKKYRFLKT
-190 VKLVNPEYVL
+190 VELVNPEYIL
-200 TTNQLDFFSETGHA
+200 TTNQLDFYSETGHA
-214 YMYGPS
+214 FMFGAS

-229 FCERGFYN
+229 YCERGFYN
-237 TNNDTGHFTKNSRID
+237 TNNDTGYFTKNSRID

-270 FASATNNI
+270 FASASNNI
-278 TITDTINKSII
+278 TITDTINNSII
-289 TGHYAEVYKSKDSA
+289 KGHYAEVYKSKDSA

-311 VTVQEKD
+311 ISVQEND
-318 SIYIHSDTLMI
+318 SIYIHSDTLMV

-340 FRNAKLYKSDVSG
+340 FRNARLFKSDVSG
-353 KSDSIHV
+353 KADSIHV
-360 NHQTGLTKL
+360 NHQTGLTQL

-374 LDSKDA
+374 LSKKDA

-401 HLKSNTETEKI
+401 HLKSNPKTEKL
-412 DSLIVFENAFVISK
+412 DSLIVFENAFIISK
-426 DTLSTDYYSQIKG
+426 DTLSTDYFSQIKG

-447 ENNQMKQVNIYK
+447 EGNQLKQVNIFK

-465 ILRNEDD
+465 VIRDEND
-472 EFIGLDKARSA
+472 EFVGLDKARSA
-483 NIEIYFEEG
+483 NIEMYFAEG
-492 DIYYY
+492 GIYYY
-497 KRLVNPDAN
+497 KRLIGSEAN
-506 TYPEADILKGAL
+506 TYPEKDIPKGVKK
-518 RLKDFDWREDERP
+518 LKDFDWRPDERP
-531 LSVEDLFKDD
+531 LGFDDLFKDD
-541 PPLELPIIKG
+541 PPLNLPIIKG
-551 LAPAVPEE
+551 LAPALPEE
-559 EFFDADLLNRV
+559 EFFDEDLLNRLEQ
-570 DKADDESKPKV
+570 ADLESKPKL
-581 RFGDARDDQPLKAS
+581 RFGDARDDKPLKAS
-595 RQIPTKQVKQEVIKT
+595 RQIPTKQVRDDIKRANPNQS
-610 KPQEQPKLKSLKSSI
+610 KPINKVLKKTLPTLNDTIK
-625 GKAVK
+625 K
-630 LEEKE
+630 KE

>member
-1 MPTHFNRYFCS
+1 
-12 NTNYKM
+12 M
-18 FKNIFIVFLLSLI
+18 FKNLIIVFILSLI
-31 SFNTFAQKR
+31 SFNSFAQQR

-55 EEKYP
+55 EKNYP

-100 NVKMV
+100 NVKMI
-105 QGDTITMVSRYAEYS
+105 QGDTITMVARYAEYS

-163 VRDSSGTITSTIGRY
+163 VRDSSGTITSTVGRY

-229 FCERGFYN
+229 YCERGFYN
-237 TNNDTGHFTKNSRID
+237 TNNDTGYFTKNSRID

-262 MYFDRNRD
+262 MFFDRNKD
-270 FASATNNI
+270 FASASNNI
-278 TITDTINKSII
+278 TITDTINNSII
-289 TGHYAEVYKSKDSA
+289 KGHYAEVYKSKDSA

-311 VTVQEKD
+311 ISVQDND

-340 FRNAKLYKSDVSG
+340 FRNAKLFKSDISG
-353 KSDSIHV
+353 KSDSIHL
-360 NHQTGLTKL
+360 NHQTGLTQL

-412 DSLIVFENAFVISK
+412 DSLIVFGNAFIISK

-439 KRLVGLFD
+439 KRLVSLFD
-447 ENNQMKQVNIYK
+447 DNNQMKQVNIYK

-465 ILRNEDD
+465 ILRNEED

-483 NIEIYFEEG
+483 NIEIYFEAG

-497 KRLVNPDAN
+497 KRLISPEAN
-506 TYPEADILKGAL
+506 TYPEEYILKGAL

-551 LAPAVPEE
+551 LAPAVPDE
-559 EFFDADLLNRV
+559 EFFDENLLNRI
-570 DKADDESKPKV
+570 DLADQESKPKV
-581 RFGDARDDQPLKAS
+581 RFGDDRDDKPLKAS
-595 RQIPTKQVKQEVIKT
+595 RQLPSKQVKKEELKRNLPKQT
-610 KPQEQPKLKSLKSSI
+610 KSENVKPSV
-625 GKAVK
+625 GKI
-630 LEEKE
+630 LELEKE

>member
-1 MPTHFNRYFCS
+1 M
-12 NTNYKM
+12 
-18 FKNIFIVFLLSLI
+18 
-31 SFNTFAQKR
+31 SFNGMAQQR

-105 QGDTITMVSRYAEYS
+105 QGDTITMIAKYAEYS

-137 SSVLTTDKLFFDR
+137 SSVLTTQKLFFDR
-150 AKQEAFYNEEGMV
+150 AKQEAFYNEDGKV
-163 VRDSSGTITSTIGRY
+163 VRDSSGTITSRVGRY
-178 YMSQKKYRFLNT
+178 YMSKKKYRFLKT
-190 VKLVNPEYVL
+190 VELVNPEYIL
-200 TTNQLDFFSETGHA
+200 TTNQLDFYSETGHA
-214 YMYGPS
+214 FMFGAS

-229 FCERGFYN
+229 YCERGFYN
-237 TNNDTGHFTKNSRID
+237 TNNDTGYFTKNSRID

-270 FASATNNI
+270 FASASNNI
-278 TITDTINKSII
+278 TITDTINNSII
-289 TGHYAEVYKSKDSA
+289 KGHYAEVYKSKDSA

-311 VTVQEKD
+311 ISVQEND
-318 SIYIHSDTLMI
+318 SIYIHSDTLMV

-340 FRNAKLYKSDVSG
+340 FRNARLFKSDVSG
-353 KSDSIHV
+353 KADSIHV
-360 NHQTGLTKL
+360 NHQTGLTQL
-369 INLSR
+369 INISR
-374 LDSKDA
+374 LSKKDA

-401 HLKSNTETEKI
+401 HLKSNPKTEKL
-412 DSLIVFENAFVISK
+412 DSLIVFENAFIISK
-426 DTLSTDYYSQIKG
+426 DTLSTDYFSQIKG

-447 ENNQMKQVNIYK
+447 EGNQLKQVNIFK

-465 ILRNEDD
+465 VIRDEND
-472 EFIGLDKARSA
+472 EFVGLDKARSA
-483 NIEIYFEEG
+483 NIEMYFAEG
-492 DIYYY
+492 GIYYY
-497 KRLVNPDAN
+497 KRLIGSEAN
-506 TYPEADILKGAL
+506 TYPEKDIPKGVKK
-518 RLKDFDWREDERP
+518 LKDFDWRPDERP
-531 LSVEDLFKDD
+531 LGFEDLFKDD
-541 PPLELPIIKG
+541 PPLNLPIIKG
-551 LAPAVPEE
+551 LAPALPEE
-559 EFFDADLLNRV
+559 EFFDEDLLNRLEQ
-570 DKADDESKPKV
+570 ADLESKPKL
-581 RFGDARDDQPLKAS
+581 RFGDARDDKPLKAS
-595 RQIPTKQVKQEVIKT
+595 RQIPTKQVRDDIKRANPNQS
-610 KPQEQPKLKSLKSSI
+610 KPINKVLKKTLPTLNDTIK
-625 GKAVK
+625 K
-630 LEEKE
+630 KE

>member
-1 MPTHFNRYFCS
+1 
-12 NTNYKM
+12 M
-18 FKNIFIVFLLSLI
+18 FKNLFILFFICLLAFKS
-31 SFNTFAQKR
+31 NAQQR

-105 QGDTITMVSRYAEYS
+105 QGDTITMIAKYAEYS

-137 SSVLTTDKLFFDR
+137 SSVLTTQKLFFDR
-150 AKQEAFYNEEGMV
+150 AKQEAFYNEDGKV
-163 VRDSSGTITSTIGRY
+163 VRDSSGTITSKVGRY
-178 YMSQKKYRFLNT
+178 YMSKKKYRFLKT

-200 TTNQLDFFSETGHA
+200 TTNQLDFYSNTGHS
-214 YMYGPS
+214 YMFGPS

-229 FCERGFYN
+229 YCERGFYN
-237 TNNDTGHFTKNSRID
+237 TNNDTGYFTKNSRID
-252 YDNRVVVGDS
+252 YDNRIVVGDS

-278 TITDTINKSII
+278 KITDTINNSII
-289 TGHYAEVYKSKDSA
+289 KGHYAEVYKSKDSA

-311 VTVQEKD
+311 ISVQEND
-318 SIYIHSDTLMI
+318 SVYIHSDTLMI

-340 FRNAKLYKSDVSG
+340 FRNAKLFKTDVSG
-353 KSDSIHV
+353 KADSIHV
-360 NHQTGLTKL
+360 NHQTGLTQL
-369 INLSR
+369 INLSH
-374 LDSKDA
+374 LASKDA
-380 FAVKRRPILWNLTNQ
+380 FTVKRRPILWNLTNQ

-401 HLKSNTETEKI
+401 HLKSNPETEKL
-412 DSLIVFENAFVISK
+412 DSLIVFENAFIISK
-426 DTLSTDYYSQIKG
+426 DTLSTEYYSQIKG
-439 KRLVGLFD
+439 KRLVGLFND
-447 ENNQMKQVNIYK
+447 DNQLKQVNIFK
-459 NAESVF
+459 NAESIF
-465 ILRNEDD
+465 IIRNEDD
-472 EFIGLDKARSA
+472 EFVGLDKGRSA
-483 NIEIYFEEG
+483 NIEMYFDDDG
-492 DIYYY
+492 INFY
-497 KRLVNPDAN
+497 KRLISTEAK
-506 TYPEADILKGAL
+506 TYPEDDIPKGAK
-518 RLKDFDWREDERP
+518 RLKDFDWRAEERP

-541 PPLELPIIKG
+541 PPLNLPIIKG

-559 EFFDADLLNRV
+559 EFFDENLLNRV
-570 DKADDESKPKV
+570 DQADKESKPKV
-581 RFGDARDDQPLKAS
+581 RFGDTRDDEPLKAS
-595 RQIPTKQVKQEVIKT
+595 RQIPSEFDRKNKQRANPNLTE
-610 KPQEQPKLKSLKSSI
+610 PKKELKKEALPII
-625 GKAVK
+625 GKQLK
-630 LEEKE
+630 KED

>member
-1 MPTHFNRYFCS
+1 
-12 NTNYKM
+12 M
-18 FKNIFIVFLLSLI
+18 FKNFFIVFFLSLM
-31 SFNTFAQKR
+31 SFNGMAQQR

-105 QGDTITMVSRYAEYS
+105 QGDTITMIAKYAEYS

-137 SSVLTTDKLFFDR
+137 SSVLTTQKLFFDR
-150 AKQEAFYNEEGMV
+150 AKQEAFYNEDGKV
-163 VRDSSGTITSTIGRY
+163 VRDSSGTITSRVGRY
-178 YMSQKKYRFLNT
+178 YMSKKKYRFLKT

-200 TTNQLDFFSETGHA
+200 TTNQLDFYSETGHA
-214 YMYGPS
+214 FMFGAS

-229 FCERGFYN
+229 YCERGFYN
-237 TNNDTGHFTKNSRID
+237 TNNDTGYFTKNSRID

-270 FASATNNI
+270 FASASNNI
-278 TITDTINKSII
+278 TITDTINNSII
-289 TGHYAEVYKSKDSA
+289 KGHYAEVYKAKDSA

-311 VTVQEKD
+311 ISVQEND
-318 SIYIHSDTLMI
+318 SIYIHSDTLMV
-329 TGKEDN
+329 TGKEDH

-353 KSDSIHV
+353 KADSIHV
-360 NHQTGLTKL
+360 NHQTGLTQL

-374 LDSKDA
+374 LSKKDA

-401 HLKSNTETEKI
+401 HLKSNPKTEKL
-412 DSLIVFENAFVISK
+412 DSLIVFENAFIISK
-426 DTLSTDYYSQIKG
+426 DSLSTDYFSQIKG

-447 ENNQMKQVNIYK
+447 DGNQLKQVNIFK

-465 ILRNEDD
+465 VIRDEND
-472 EFIGLDKARSA
+472 EFVGLDKARSA
-483 NIEIYFEEG
+483 NIEMYFTEG
-492 DIYYY
+492 GIYYY
-497 KRLVNPDAN
+497 KRLIGSEAN
-506 TYPEADILKGAL
+506 TYPEKDIPKGVKK
-518 RLKDFDWREDERP
+518 LKDFDWRPDERP
-531 LSVEDLFKDD
+531 LGFDDLFKDD
-541 PPLELPIIKG
+541 PPLNLPIIKG
-551 LAPAVPEE
+551 LAPALPEE
-559 EFFDADLLNRV
+559 EFFDEDLLNRV
-570 DKADDESKPKV
+570 EQADLESKPKV
-581 RFGDARDDQPLKAS
+581 RFGDARDDKPLKAS
-595 RQIPTKQVKQEVIKT
+595 RQIPTKQVRDDIKRANPNQS
-610 KPQEQPKLKSLKSSI
+610 KPINKVPKKTLPTLNDTIKK
-625 GKAVK
+625 
-630 LEEKE
+630 KE

>member
-1 MPTHFNRYFCS
+1 
-12 NTNYKM
+12 M
-18 FKNIFIVFLLSLI
+18 FKNIVILFFLSFI
-31 SFNTFAQKR
+31 SFNAFAQQR

-100 NVKMV
+100 NVKMI
-105 QGDTITMVSRYAEYS
+105 QGDTITMIAKYAEYS

-125 AYAKGDVVLTEP
+125 AFAKGDVVLTEP
-137 SSVLTTDKLFFDR
+137 SSVLTTQKLFFDR
-150 AKQEAFYNEEGMV
+150 AKQEAYYNEDGKV
-163 VRDSSGTITSTIGRY
+163 VRDSSGTITSTVGRY
-178 YMSQKKYRFLNT
+178 YMSKKKYRFLNT

-237 TNNDTGHFTKNSRID
+237 TNNDTGYFTKNSRID

-262 MYFDRNRD
+262 MYFDRNKD

-278 TITDTINKSII
+278 TITDTINNSII
-289 TGHYAEVYKSKDSA
+289 RGHYAEVYKSKDSA

-311 VTVQEKD
+311 VSLQEKD
-318 SIYIHSDTLMI
+318 SVYIHSDTLMI

-353 KSDSIHV
+353 KADSIHV
-360 NHQTGLTKL
+360 NHQTGLTQL

-412 DSLIVFENAFVISK
+412 DSLIVFENAFIISK
-426 DTLSTDYYSQIKG
+426 DTLSTNYYSQIKG

-447 ENNQMKQVNIYK
+447 NNNQMKQVNIFK
-459 NAESVF
+459 NSESIF
-465 ILRNEDD
+465 IIRNEDD
-472 EFIGLDKARSA
+472 EFVGLDKARSA
-483 NIEIYFEEG
+483 NIEMYFEESG
-492 DIYYY
+492 IYYY
-497 KRLVNPDAN
+497 KRLISTEAN
-506 TYPEADILKGAL
+506 TYPEDDIPKGAM
-518 RLKDFDWREDERP
+518 RLKDFDWREEERP

-541 PPLELPIIKG
+541 PPLELPVIKG
-551 LAPAVPEE
+551 LEPAVPEE
-559 EFFDADLLNRV
+559 EFFDEALLNRV
-570 DKADDESKPKV
+570 DQADKESKPKV
-581 RFGDARDDQPLKAS
+581 RFGDARDNKPQKAS
-595 RQIPTKQVKQEVIKT
+595 RQIPKKQTKKAQVKQDFIKTNLPQKT
-610 KPQEQPKLKSLKSSI
+610 KPKNIKPTI
-625 GKAVK
+625 GKA
-630 LEEKE
+630 LELEKEE

>member
-1 MPTHFNRYFCS
+1 M
-12 NTNYKM
+12 
-18 FKNIFIVFLLSLI
+18 
-31 SFNTFAQKR
+31 AQQR

-105 QGDTITMVSRYAEYS
+105 QGDTITMIAKYAEYS

-137 SSVLTTDKLFFDR
+137 SSVLTTQKLFFDR
-150 AKQEAFYNEEGMV
+150 AKQEAFYNEDGKV
-163 VRDSSGTITSTIGRY
+163 VRDSSGTITSRVGRY
-178 YMSQKKYRFLNT
+178 YMSKKKYRFLKT
-190 VKLVNPEYVL
+190 VELVNPEYIL
-200 TTNQLDFFSETGHA
+200 TTNQLDFYSETGHA
-214 YMYGPS
+214 FMFGAS

-229 FCERGFYN
+229 YCERGFYN
-237 TNNDTGHFTKNSRID
+237 TNNDTGYFTKNSRID

-270 FASATNNI
+270 FASASNNI
-278 TITDTINKSII
+278 TITDTINNSII
-289 TGHYAEVYKSKDSA
+289 KGHYAEVYKSKDSA

-311 VTVQEKD
+311 ISVQEND
-318 SIYIHSDTLMI
+318 SIYIHSDTLMV

-340 FRNAKLYKSDVSG
+340 FRNARLFKSDVSG
-353 KSDSIHV
+353 KADSIHV
-360 NHQTGLTKL
+360 NHQTGLTQL

-374 LDSKDA
+374 LSKKDA
-380 FAVKRRPILWNLTNQ
+380 FAVKRIPILWNLTNQ

-401 HLKSNTETEKI
+401 HLKSNPKTEKL
-412 DSLIVFENAFVISK
+412 DSLIVFENAFIISK
-426 DTLSTDYYSQIKG
+426 DTLSTDYFSQIKG

-447 ENNQMKQVNIYK
+447 EGNQLKQVNIFK

-465 ILRNEDD
+465 VIRDEND
-472 EFIGLDKARSA
+472 EFVGLDKARSA
-483 NIEIYFEEG
+483 NIEMYFAEG
-492 DIYYY
+492 GIYYY
-497 KRLVNPDAN
+497 KRLIGSEAN
-506 TYPEADILKGAL
+506 TYPEKDIPKGVKK
-518 RLKDFDWREDERP
+518 LKDFDWRPDERP
-531 LSVEDLFKDD
+531 LGFDDLFKDD
-541 PPLELPIIKG
+541 PPLNLPIIKG
-551 LAPAVPEE
+551 LAPALPEE
-559 EFFDADLLNRV
+559 EFFDEDLLNRLEQ
-570 DKADDESKPKV
+570 ADLESKPKV
-581 RFGDARDDQPLKAS
+581 RFGDARDDKPLKAS
-595 RQIPTKQVKQEVIKT
+595 RQIPTKQVRDDIKRANPNQS
-610 KPQEQPKLKSLKSSI
+610 KPINKVPKKTLPTLNDTIKK
-625 GKAVK
+625 
-630 LEEKE
+630 KE

>member
-1 MPTHFNRYFCS
+1 M
-12 NTNYKM
+12 
-18 FKNIFIVFLLSLI
+18 
-31 SFNTFAQKR
+31 SFYGMAQQR

-105 QGDTITMVSRYAEYS
+105 QGDTITMIAKYAEYS

-137 SSVLTTDKLFFDR
+137 SSVLTTQKLFFDR
-150 AKQEAFYNEEGMV
+150 AKQEAFYNEDGKV
-163 VRDSSGTITSTIGRY
+163 VRDSSGTITSRVGRY
-178 YMSQKKYRFLNT
+178 YMSKKKYRFLKT
-190 VKLVNPEYVL
+190 VELVNPEYIL
-200 TTNQLDFFSETGHA
+200 TTNQLDFYSETGHA
-214 YMYGPS
+214 FMFGAS

-229 FCERGFYN
+229 YCERGFYN
-237 TNNDTGHFTKNSRID
+237 TNNDTGYFTKNSRID

-270 FASATNNI
+270 FASASNNI
-278 TITDTINKSII
+278 TITDTINNSII
-289 TGHYAEVYKSKDSA
+289 KGHYAEVYKSKDSA

-311 VTVQEKD
+311 ISVQEND
-318 SIYIHSDTLMI
+318 SIYIHSDTLMV

-340 FRNAKLYKSDVSG
+340 FRNARLFKSDVSG
-353 KSDSIHV
+353 KADSIHV
-360 NHQTGLTKL
+360 NHQTGLTQL

-374 LDSKDA
+374 LSKKDA

-401 HLKSNTETEKI
+401 HLKSNPKTEKL
-412 DSLIVFENAFVISK
+412 DSLIVFENAFIISK
-426 DTLSTDYYSQIKG
+426 DTLSTDYFSQIKG

-447 ENNQMKQVNIYK
+447 EGNQLKQVNIFK

-465 ILRNEDD
+465 VIRDEND
-472 EFIGLDKARSA
+472 EFVGLDKARSA
-483 NIEIYFEEG
+483 NIEMYFAEG
-492 DIYYY
+492 GIYYY
-497 KRLVNPDAN
+497 KRLIGSEAN
-506 TYPEADILKGAL
+506 TYPEKDIPKGVKK
-518 RLKDFDWREDERP
+518 LKDFDWRPDERP
-531 LSVEDLFKDD
+531 LGFDDLFKDD
-541 PPLELPIIKG
+541 PPLNLPIIKG
-551 LAPAVPEE
+551 LAPALPEE
-559 EFFDADLLNRV
+559 EFFDEDLLNRV
-570 DKADDESKPKV
+570 EQADLESKPKV
-581 RFGDARDDQPLKAS
+581 RFGDARDDKPLKAS
-595 RQIPTKQVKQEVIKT
+595 RQIPTKQVRDDIKRANPNQS
-610 KPQEQPKLKSLKSSI
+610 KPINKVPKKTLPTLNDTIKK
-625 GKAVK
+625 
-630 LEEKE
+630 KE

>member
-1 MPTHFNRYFCS
+1 
-12 NTNYKM
+12 M
-18 FKNIFIVFLLSLI
+18 FKNFFIVFFLSLM
-31 SFNTFAQKR
+31 SFNGMAQQR

-105 QGDTITMVSRYAEYS
+105 QGDTITMIAKYAEYS

-137 SSVLTTDKLFFDR
+137 SSVLTTQKLFFDR
-150 AKQEAFYNEEGMV
+150 AKQEAFYNEDGKV
-163 VRDSSGTITSTIGRY
+163 VRDSSGTITSRVGRY
-178 YMSQKKYRFLNT
+178 YMSKKKYRFLKT

-200 TTNQLDFFSETGHA
+200 TTNQLDFYSETGHA
-214 YMYGPS
+214 FMFGAS

-229 FCERGFYN
+229 YCERGFYN
-237 TNNDTGHFTKNSRID
+237 TNNDTGYFTKNSRID

-270 FASATNNI
+270 FASASNNI
-278 TITDTINKSII
+278 TITDTINNSII
-289 TGHYAEVYKSKDSA
+289 KGHYAEVYKAKDSA
-303 FVTKRALA
+303 FVTKRTLA
-311 VTVQEKD
+311 ISVQEND
-318 SIYIHSDTLMI
+318 SIYIHSDTLMV
-329 TGKEDN
+329 TGKEDH

-353 KSDSIHV
+353 KADSIHV
-360 NHQTGLTKL
+360 NHQTGLTQL

-374 LDSKDA
+374 LSKKDA

-401 HLKSNTETEKI
+401 HLKSNPKTEKL
-412 DSLIVFENAFVISK
+412 DSLIVFENAFIISK
-426 DTLSTDYYSQIKG
+426 DTLSTDYFSQIKG

-447 ENNQMKQVNIYK
+447 DGNQLKQVNIFK

-465 ILRNEDD
+465 VIRDEND
-472 EFIGLDKARSA
+472 EFVGLDKARSA
-483 NIEIYFEEG
+483 NIEMYFAEG
-492 DIYYY
+492 GIYYY
-497 KRLVNPDAN
+497 KRLIGSEAN
-506 TYPEADILKGAL
+506 TYPEKDIPKGVKK
-518 RLKDFDWREDERP
+518 LKDFDWRPDERP
-531 LSVEDLFKDD
+531 LGVDDLFKDD
-541 PPLELPIIKG
+541 PPLNLPIIKG
-551 LAPAVPEE
+551 LAPALPEE
-559 EFFDADLLNRV
+559 EFFDEDLLNRV
-570 DKADDESKPKV
+570 EQADLESKPKV
-581 RFGDARDDQPLKAS
+581 RFGDARDDKPLKAS
-595 RQIPTKQVKQEVIKT
+595 RQIPTKQVRDDIKRANPNQS
-610 KPQEQPKLKSLKSSI
+610 KPINKVPKKTLPTLNDTIKK
-625 GKAVK
+625 
-630 LEEKE
+630 KE

>member
-1 MPTHFNRYFCS
+1 M
-12 NTNYKM
+12 
-18 FKNIFIVFLLSLI
+18 
-31 SFNTFAQKR
+31 SFNGMAQQR

-100 NVKMV
+100 NVKLV
-105 QGDTITMVSRYAEYS
+105 QGDTITMIAKYAEYS

-137 SSVLTTDKLFFDR
+137 SSVLTTQKLFFDR
-150 AKQEAFYNEEGMV
+150 AKQEAFYNEDGKV
-163 VRDSSGTITSTIGRY
+163 VRDSSGTITSRVGRY
-178 YMSQKKYRFLNT
+178 YMSKKKYRFLKT
-190 VKLVNPEYVL
+190 VELVNPEYIL
-200 TTNQLDFFSETGHA
+200 TTNQLDFYSETGHA
-214 YMYGPS
+214 FMFGAS

-229 FCERGFYN
+229 YCERGFYN
-237 TNNDTGHFTKNSRID
+237 TNNDTGYFTKNSRID

-270 FASATNNI
+270 FASASNNI
-278 TITDTINKSII
+278 TITDTINNSII
-289 TGHYAEVYKSKDSA
+289 KGHYAEVYKSKDSA

-311 VTVQEKD
+311 ISVKEND
-318 SIYIHSDTLMI
+318 SIYIHSDTLMV

-340 FRNAKLYKSDVSG
+340 FRNARLFKSDVSG
-353 KSDSIHV
+353 KADSIHV
-360 NHQTGLTKL
+360 NHQTGLTQL

-374 LDSKDA
+374 LSKKDA

-401 HLKSNTETEKI
+401 HLKSNPKTEKL
-412 DSLIVFENAFVISK
+412 DSLIVFENAFIIGK
-426 DTLSTDYYSQIKG
+426 DTLSTDYFSQIKG

-447 ENNQMKQVNIYK
+447 EGNQLKQVNIFK

-465 ILRNEDD
+465 VIRDEND
-472 EFIGLDKARSA
+472 EFVGLDKARSA
-483 NIEIYFEEG
+483 NIEMYFAEG
-492 DIYYY
+492 GIYYY
-497 KRLVNPDAN
+497 KRLIGSEAN
-506 TYPEADILKGAL
+506 TYPEKDIPKGVKK
-518 RLKDFDWREDERP
+518 LKDFDWRPDERP
-531 LSVEDLFKDD
+531 LGFDDLFKDD
-541 PPLELPIIKG
+541 PPLNLPIIKG
-551 LAPAVPEE
+551 LAPALPEE
-559 EFFDADLLNRV
+559 EFFDEDLLNRV
-570 DKADDESKPKV
+570 EQADLESKPKV
-581 RFGDARDDQPLKAS
+581 RFGDARDDKPLKAS
-595 RQIPTKQVKQEVIKT
+595 RQIPTKQVRDDIKRANPNQS
-610 KPQEQPKLKSLKSSI
+610 KPINKVPKKTLPTLNDTIKK
-625 GKAVK
+625 
-630 LEEKE
+630 KE

>member
-1 MPTHFNRYFCS
+1 M
-12 NTNYKM
+12 
-18 FKNIFIVFLLSLI
+18 
-31 SFNTFAQKR
+31 SFNGMAQQR

-105 QGDTITMVSRYAEYS
+105 QGDTITMIAKYAEYS

-137 SSVLTTDKLFFDR
+137 SSVLTTQKLFFDR
-150 AKQEAFYNEEGMV
+150 AKQEAFYNEDGKV
-163 VRDSSGTITSTIGRY
+163 VRDSSGTITSRVGRY
-178 YMSQKKYRFLNT
+178 YMSKKKYRFLKT
-190 VKLVNPEYVL
+190 VELVNPEYIL
-200 TTNQLDFFSETGHA
+200 TTNQLDFYSETGHA
-214 YMYGPS
+214 FMFGAS

-229 FCERGFYN
+229 YCERGFYN
-237 TNNDTGHFTKNSRID
+237 TNNDTGYFTKNSRID

-270 FASATNNI
+270 FASASNNI
-278 TITDTINKSII
+278 TITDTINNSII
-289 TGHYAEVYKSKDSA
+289 KGHYAEVYKSKDSA

-311 VTVQEKD
+311 ISVQEND
-318 SIYIHSDTLMI
+318 SIYIHSDTLMV

-340 FRNAKLYKSDVSG
+340 FRNARLFKSDVSG
-353 KSDSIHV
+353 KADSIHV
-360 NHQTGLTKL
+360 NHQTGLTQL

-374 LDSKDA
+374 LSKKDA

-401 HLKSNTETEKI
+401 HLKSNPKTEKL
-412 DSLIVFENAFVISK
+412 DSLIVFENAFIISK
-426 DTLSTDYYSQIKG
+426 DTLSTDYFSQIKG

-447 ENNQMKQVNIYK
+447 EGNQLKQVNIFK

-465 ILRNEDD
+465 VIRDEND
-472 EFIGLDKARSA
+472 EFVGLDKARSA
-483 NIEIYFEEG
+483 NIEMYFAEG
-492 DIYYY
+492 GIYYY
-497 KRLVNPDAN
+497 KRLIGSEAN
-506 TYPEADILKGAL
+506 TYPEKDIPKGVKK
-518 RLKDFDWREDERP
+518 LKDFDWRPDERP
-531 LSVEDLFKDD
+531 LGFDDLFKDD
-541 PPLELPIIKG
+541 PPLNLPIIKG
-551 LAPAVPEE
+551 LAPALPEE
-559 EFFDADLLNRV
+559 EFFDEDLLNRLEQ
-570 DKADDESKPKV
+570 ADLESKPKL
-581 RFGDARDDQPLKAS
+581 RFGDARDDKPLKAS
-595 RQIPTKQVKQEVIKT
+595 RQIPTKQVRDDIKRANPNQS
-610 KPQEQPKLKSLKSSI
+610 KPINKVLKKTLPTLNDTIK
-625 GKAVK
+625 K
-630 LEEKE
+630 KE